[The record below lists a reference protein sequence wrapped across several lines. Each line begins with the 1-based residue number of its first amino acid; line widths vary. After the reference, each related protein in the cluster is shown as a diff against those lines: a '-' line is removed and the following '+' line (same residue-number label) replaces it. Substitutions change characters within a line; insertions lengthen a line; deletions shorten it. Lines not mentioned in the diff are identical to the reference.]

1 VSAPVTPEI
10 PEAEIR
16 PTAYAVSCLPPD
28 SINARHFTLKVE
40 YRRDG
45 KWVVTDRFEFL
56 SRTGT
61 WSMGYSWRDGSQEP
75 TTDADYDEVSAGQ
88 DAWRVEHWHDLDTAL
103 ALAKQRAPHMTVN
116 GHTVADALAREAA

>member
-1 VSAPVTPEI
+1 MSTPITPEI
-10 PEAEIR
+10 PEAEVW
-16 PTAYAVSCLPPD
+16 PTAYSVSCLPLG

-45 KWVVTDRFEFL
+45 KWAVTDRFEFL

-75 TTDADYDEVSAGQ
+75 MTDADYNEVSAGQ

-103 ALAKQRAPHMTVN
+103 TLAKQHAPHMTVN
-116 GHTVADALAREAA
+116 GSTVDDALERETA